1 MFKKQSAHL
10 NVCRKE
16 VVMRKRII
24 GQETQNVAP
33 ANENWLNVD
42 TLAQVEVTSEDA
54 AHPIESGL
62 LPGEESGWRAA
73 QPGAQTVRLMFDRP
87 QRIKSLHL
95 QFHEDELERTQQFV
109 LRWSSN
115 GGQSF
120 REIVRQ
126 QYNFSPPD
134 TTDECEIY
142 SVDLDGVTTLELNIV
157 PDISGGP
164 ARASLAQLRLA

>member
-1 MFKKQSAHL
+1 ML
-10 NVCRKE
+10 
-16 VVMRKRII
+16 KRII

-33 ANENWLNVD
+33 SDPEWFNVD
-42 TLAQVEVTSEDA
+42 ALAQVEVSSEEA

-62 LPGEESGWRAA
+62 LPGADSGWRAA
-73 QPGAQTVRLMFDRP
+73 QPGPQTVRLVFDQP
-87 QRIKSLHL
+87 QRIKRLHL
-95 QFHEDELERTQQFV
+95 EFHEDGLQRTQQFV

-115 GGQSF
+115 GGQSY

-126 QYNFSPPD
+126 QYNFSPPA
-134 TTDECEIY
+134 TTSEREDY
-142 SVDLDGVTTLELNIV
+142 PVDLDGVTTLELTIV